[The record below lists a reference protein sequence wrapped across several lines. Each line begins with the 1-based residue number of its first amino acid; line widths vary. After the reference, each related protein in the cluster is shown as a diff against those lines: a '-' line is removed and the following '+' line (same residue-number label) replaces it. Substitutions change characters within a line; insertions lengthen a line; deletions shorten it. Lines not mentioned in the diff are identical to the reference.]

1 MSRRLTTEEFIRR
14 AKEIHKDENGNPLY
28 DYLLV
33 NYKNNKTKVKIRCLV
48 CGNIF
53 EQTPDSHLRG
63 SGCRL
68 CAIKRVACK
77 QRLSKEEFL
86 QRLFKRFPERQK
98 ADFSKFEYIN
108 SMTKSI
114 VICENG
120 HEFQTRPNA
129 LMSGYWCP
137 YCAGK
142 LKMTKEEFIKK
153 AIKIHKDEQGN
164 PLYDY
169 SLIEYKNN
177 HTKLK
182 IICKR
187 CNTVFE
193 CTPNNHLSKKS
204 GCPHCSKT
212 GIDLNKPVVLYY
224 VKIVKD
230 GKVFYKIGITNSSVR
245 SRFICDELDDLKVLK
260 TWYFENGYQAYK
272 LEQKILNKFRNFRYK
287 KKDILRTGNT
297 ELFVTN
303 LLNEI
308 TKEVELCQ

>member
-1 MSRRLTTEEFIRR
+1 MSRRLTTEEFVER
-14 AKEIHKDENGNPLY
+14 AKKIHKDKNGNPLY
-28 DYLLV
+28 DYSLV

-48 CGNIF
+48 CGNVF

-120 HEFQTRPNA
+120 HEFQTRPND

-187 CNTVFE
+187 CNTIFE

-204 GCPHCSKT
+204 GCPYCSKT
-212 GIDLNKPVVLYY
+212 GIDLSKPVYLYFVEIIKDD
-224 VKIVKD
+224 VKV
-230 GKVFYKIGITNSSVR
+230 YKLGITNYSVYY
-245 SRFICDELDDLKVLK
+245 RFICDEGIRVRELKVWK
-260 TWYFENGYQAYK
+260 FEDGRKGYEVEQMLLDKYK
-272 LEQKILNKFRNFRYK
+272 DYK
-287 KKDILRTGNT
+287 YHGKDILRTGNT
-297 ELFVTN
+297 ELFSEN
-303 LLNEI
+303 ILDKIE
-308 TKEVELCQ
+308 KEVVLCQ